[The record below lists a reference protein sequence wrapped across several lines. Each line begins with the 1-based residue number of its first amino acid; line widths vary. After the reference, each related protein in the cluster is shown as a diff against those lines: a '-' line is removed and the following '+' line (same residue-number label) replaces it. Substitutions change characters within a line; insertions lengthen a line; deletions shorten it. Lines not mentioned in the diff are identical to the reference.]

1 MITGRYMISR
11 LDSGKKTVVF
21 FLVIVILF
29 FSSWCC
35 GCIQENGGSNQVVIP
50 TEKIVFND
58 SLGNRVELSHTAT
71 RIVAGNS
78 AVAEM
83 LVTIGAGHKIV
94 GITDSVKI
102 RPEIMEKISPTVVSI
117 GTADT
122 PDLETIITLKPDVL
136 LLYGPSSGHQAQN
149 LEKIL
154 ASNISVITLDCYK
167 LEGVSNDAY
176 ALGVL
181 TNNSDGA
188 SKYIQFNQ
196 KYEHLVQSRLLNL
209 APNEITLV
217 YAESSSDF
225 TVLNRATGIGQ
236 ILDALHA
243 RNAYGNSTTYEFPKL
258 NPEWVIEKNPDIIL
272 KSVESINGKN
282 LSEVHSQIVSR
293 TGYDQVKAVEDQRV
307 FVYNSEIL
315 GRPRVVIGLVYF
327 AKVLYPDRFAD
338 IDPVSIE
345 KEYAQQFGF
354 GNHMT
359 ERLYPSIPSRI
370 SGSIFYEN
378 NTIRNST
385 RL

>member
-1 MITGRYMISR
+1 MISR
-11 LDSGKKTVVF
+11 RDSGGKTFVF
-21 FLVIVILF
+21 FLVIVVLF

-35 GCIQENGGSNQVVIP
+35 GCTQENRGSNQVIIP

-83 LVTIGAGHKIV
+83 LVTIGAGDRIV

-149 LEKIL
+149 LERIL
-154 ASNISVITLDCYK
+154 SSNISVITLDCYK
-167 LEGVSNDAY
+167 FEGVSNDAY

-188 SKYIQFNQ
+188 SKYIRFNQ

-209 APNEITLV
+209 TPEEIPRV
-217 YAESSSDF
+217 YAESSSDY

-243 RNAYGNSTTYEFPKL
+243 RNAYGDSTTYEFPKL

-272 KSVESINGKN
+272 KSVESINGTN

-315 GRPRVVIGLVYF
+315 GRPQVVIGLVYF

-345 KEYAQQFGF
+345 EEYAQQFGF
-354 GNHMT
+354 GSHMK
-359 ERLYPSIPSRI
+359 ERLYPSIRSRI

-385 RL
+385 RV